1 MQFYS
6 DAFMSTSH
14 EAGTERHKMEQS
26 LSRFV
31 TPVELGKCV
40 KKGIISLL
48 PHSITPTIHC
58 EPTDSLP
65 LIKTIRQSR
74 VILSYL

>member
-1 MQFYS
+1 MQFCS
-6 DAFMSTSH
+6 CVFLSASQ

-48 PHSITPTIHC
+48 PLSITPTIHW
-58 EPTDSLP
+58 EPTDSFP

>member
-6 DAFMSTSH
+6 SLFLSTSQ

-31 TPVELGKCV
+31 TPVELGKRM
-40 KKGIISLL
+40 KKETISL
-48 PHSITPTIHC
+48 
-58 EPTDSLP
+58 EA
-65 LIKTIRQSR
+65 
-74 VILSYL
+74 

>member
-6 DAFMSTSH
+6 GVFISAYH

-40 KKGIISLL
+40 KKETTSLE
-48 PHSITPTIHC
+48 T
-58 EPTDSLP
+58 
-65 LIKTIRQSR
+65 
-74 VILSYL
+74 

>member
-1 MQFYS
+1 MKFYS
-6 DAFMSTSH
+6 GVFLSTSR
-14 EAGTERHKMEQS
+14 EAGTGSHKMEQS

-48 PHSITPTIHC
+48 PHSITPTIHW
-58 EPTDSLP
+58 EPTDSFP

>member
-6 DAFMSTSH
+6 GVFMSVSKDT
-14 EAGTERHKMEQS
+14 GTEWHRLEQS

-40 KKGIISLL
+40 KKETLSLE
-48 PHSITPTIHC
+48 T
-58 EPTDSLP
+58 
-65 LIKTIRQSR
+65 
-74 VILSYL
+74 

>member
-6 DAFMSTSH
+6 SVFLSTSQ

-40 KKGIISLL
+40 KNETISL
-48 PHSITPTIHC
+48 
-58 EPTDSLP
+58 E
-65 LIKTIRQSR
+65 
-74 VILSYL
+74 V

>member
-6 DAFMSTSH
+6 GVFISGSH

-31 TPVELGKCV
+31 TPVGLEKCMT
-40 KKGIISLL
+40 KETASLE
-48 PHSITPTIHC
+48 I
-58 EPTDSLP
+58 
-65 LIKTIRQSR
+65 
-74 VILSYL
+74 

>member
-1 MQFYS
+1 M
-6 DAFMSTSH
+6 
-14 EAGTERHKMEQS
+14 HKMEQS

>member
-6 DAFMSTSH
+6 GVFISGSH

-31 TPVELGKCV
+31 TPVELGKCM
-40 KKGIISLL
+40 KKETVS
-48 PHSITPTIHC
+48 PET
-58 EPTDSLP
+58 
-65 LIKTIRQSR
+65 
-74 VILSYL
+74 

>member
-6 DAFMSTSH
+6 SVFISAYH

-31 TPVELGKCV
+31 TPVEKM
-40 KKGIISLL
+40 K
-48 PHSITPTIHC
+48 PTIRMHAV
-58 EPTDSLP
+58 SVG
-65 LIKTIRQSR
+65 R
-74 VILSYL
+74 VK

>member
-14 EAGTERHKMEQS
+14 EAGTERHKMEQP

-65 LIKTIRQSR
+65 LIKTIRPSR

>member
-6 DAFMSTSH
+6 GVFLSASQ

-31 TPVELGKCV
+31 TPVGLGKCV
-40 KKGIISLL
+40 KKETISL
-48 PHSITPTIHC
+48 
-58 EPTDSLP
+58 EA
-65 LIKTIRQSR
+65 
-74 VILSYL
+74 